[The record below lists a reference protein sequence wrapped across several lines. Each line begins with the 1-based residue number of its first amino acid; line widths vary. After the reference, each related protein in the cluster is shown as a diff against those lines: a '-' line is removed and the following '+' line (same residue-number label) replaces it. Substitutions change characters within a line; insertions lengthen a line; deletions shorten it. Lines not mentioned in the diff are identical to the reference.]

1 MSDQVSTRR
10 VGGWTRPVAV
20 PADLRN
26 LCGEVGGVVRLPLA
40 VYSSGTGPD
49 YAFDLDDEDERRGFY
64 ELVLT
69 EGRVEDV
76 CRYLDLAELMRLWP
90 TLFLPEPVRREWEPR
105 LVDQVRS

>member
-1 MSDQVSTRR
+1 MSDQVSARR

-20 PADLRN
+20 PADLRS
-26 LCGEVGGVVRLPLA
+26 LRGELGGVVRLPLT

-49 YAFDLDDEDERRGFY
+49 YAFDLADEAERRSFY

-69 EGRVEDV
+69 EGHVEDV
-76 CRYLDLAELMRLWP
+76 CRYLDLAELVRLWP
-90 TLFLPEPVRREWEPR
+90 TLFLPAHVRRAWEPR

>member
-1 MSDQVSTRR
+1 M
-10 VGGWTRPVAV
+10 
-20 PADLRN
+20 
-26 LCGEVGGVVRLPLA
+26 VRLPLA

-49 YAFDLDDEDERRGFY
+49 HAFDLDDEAERRGFY

-90 TLFLPEPVRREWEPR
+90 TLFVPEHVRREWEPR
-105 LVDQVRS
+105 LVDQLRS